1 MHSYLVEIVSS
12 LSWPFLLVIL
22 AGSIAVLAK
31 GADMLVEE
39 AVTLSERL
47 GISKVFIGATIVSL
61 GTTTPEMVVSVM
73 SALRGVPGLALGN
86 AVGSIICDT
95 GLILG
100 LAIIIGPVP
109 IQRSIVF
116 RQGYIQLGAA
126 VLLVLVSVPWA
137 APQTAFERG
146 GVLSQNIGFLFV
158 FLLVAY
164 IWASIQWAR
173 KGRTIS
179 LEEYEGEEDAPLLVV
194 IVKLI
199 LGIALV
205 ILASELLVNTATE
218 MAIRMQVPESVI
230 AATLVAFGTSLP
242 ELVTALT
249 AVRKKHGELAMGN
262 VIGAD
267 ILNVLFVVGCAAA
280 VTGQGLQV
288 DPHFFRVLFPAMLT
302 VLLVF
307 RIGIHFSDQQLKRGF
322 GVVLVVV
329 YVLVTV
335 VSYR

>member
-1 MHSYLVEIVSS
+1 MHAYLVELISS
-12 LSWPFLLVIL
+12 LSWPFLLLIL
-22 AGSIAVLAK
+22 AVSIAILAK

-73 SALRGVPGLALGN
+73 SALRGVPGLAMGN

-100 LAIIIGPVP
+100 LAVIIGPVP

-126 VLLVLVSVPWA
+126 VLLVLASVPWG
-137 APQTAFERG
+137 APQTVFETG
-146 GVLSQNIGFLFV
+146 GILTQNSGFLFV
-158 FLLVAY
+158 FLLVVY
-164 IWASIQWAR
+164 IWASIHWAR
-173 KGRTIS
+173 KGRSVS
-179 LEEYEGEEDAPLLVV
+179 LEEYEGEDAPLPLVV
-194 IVKLI
+194 AKLI
-199 LGIALV
+199 LAIALV
-205 ILASELLVNTATE
+205 ILSSELLVNTATE
-218 MAIRMQVPESVI
+218 MAVRLQVPESVI

-242 ELVTALT
+242 ELVTALA
-249 AVRKKHGELAMGN
+249 AVRKGHGELAVGN

-267 ILNVLFVVGCAAA
+267 ILNVLFVVGCAAS
-280 VTGQGLQV
+280 VTGEGLLV
-288 DPHFFRVLFPAMLT
+288 DAHFFRVLFPAMLT
-302 VLLVF
+302 VLIVF
-307 RIGIHFSDQQLKRGF
+307 RVGIHFSEYQLKRGF
-322 GVVLVVV
+322 GVVLVAV
-329 YVLVTV
+329 YILVTI

>member
-1 MHSYLVEIVSS
+1 MHAYLVELISS
-12 LSWPFLLVIL
+12 LSWPVLLVIL
-22 AGSIAVLAK
+22 VVSIAVLAR

-39 AVTLSERL
+39 AVALSERL

-73 SALRGVPGLALGN
+73 SALRGVPGLAMGN

-100 LAIIIGPVP
+100 LAVIIGPVP

-116 RQGYIQLGAA
+116 RQGYVQLGAA
-126 VLLVLVSVPWA
+126 VLLVLASVPWA
-137 APQTAFERG
+137 APGSAFETG
-146 GVLSQNIGFLFV
+146 GVLSQNFGFV
-158 FLLVAY
+158 FVLLLVVY
-164 IWASIQWAR
+164 IWASIRWAQR
-173 KGRTIS
+173 GRSVS
-179 LEEYEGEEDAPLLVV
+179 LEEYESEEDAPLLVV
-194 IVKLI
+194 FAKLF
-199 LGIALV
+199 LAIALV

-218 MAIRMQVPESVI
+218 MAVRLQVPESVI

-249 AVRKKHGELAMGN
+249 AVRKGHGELAVGN

-280 VTGQGLQV
+280 VTRQGLQV

-302 VLLVF
+302 ILIVF
-307 RIGIHFSDQQLKRGF
+307 RVGIHFSEHQLKRGF
-322 GVVLVVV
+322 GIVLVAV
-329 YVLVTV
+329 YLLVTI